1 MLEGLR
7 KVSKSYPLLVTKVE
21 ESGEHILIG
30 TGELYMDCV
39 LHDLRRMY
47 SEIEIKVSDPSVS
60 FCETIIDTSSIK
72 CYADTPNKKNRLTML
87 AQPLD
92 RGLAEDIEKE
102 IISLDQDKK
111 IVSKFFQEKYD
122 WDILAAR
129 NVWSFGPERQGANV
143 LLDDTLPNEVDK
155 NLLKECRE
163 NIN

>member
-102 IISLDQDKK
+102 TISLDQDKK
-111 IVSKFFQEKYD
+111 FVSKFFQEKYD

>member
-102 IISLDQDKK
+102 TISLDQDKK
-111 IVSKFFQEKYD
+111 IVSKFF
-122 WDILAAR
+122 
-129 NVWSFGPERQGANV
+129 
-143 LLDDTLPNEVDK
+143 
-155 NLLKECRE
+155 
-163 NIN
+163 